1 MTQLVIMAAFL
12 TISYHFLTILTMSG
26 LAKSLKSFEQF
37 GIPKCQPEWDISEQ
51 VDYILE
57 HLVLILL
64 IIFIV
69 YLYFKVKKLYEARD
83 ECEMN

>member
-1 MTQLVIMAAFL
+1 MAAFF
-12 TISYHFLTILTMSG
+12 TISDHFLTILTMSG
-26 LAKSLKSFEQF
+26 LAKSLLNSFEQF

-57 HLVLILL
+57 HLVLMLL

-83 ECEMN
+83 KCEMN